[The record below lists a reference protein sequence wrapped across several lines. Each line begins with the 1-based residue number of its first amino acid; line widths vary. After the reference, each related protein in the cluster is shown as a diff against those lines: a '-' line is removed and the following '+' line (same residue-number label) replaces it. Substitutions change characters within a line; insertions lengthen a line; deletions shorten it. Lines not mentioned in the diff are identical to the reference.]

1 VILLFLS
8 LYLCVLVL
16 CESHATRAT
25 LLTREDE
32 CEVQVC
38 GKTRAKQFYDADT
51 DRSKSVPILMHG
63 DAAFSGQGIVY
74 ETMTLSD
81 LPDYTSG
88 GTVHVVV
95 RVTVKL
101 FHNPLF
107 RLWLL
112 C

>member
-1 VILLFLS
+1 
-8 LYLCVLVL
+8 
-16 CESHATRAT
+16 
-25 LLTREDE
+25 
-32 CEVQVC
+32 VQVC

-95 RVTVKL
+95 CVQYTYTHTPSPFLPLLVSARL
-101 FHNPLF
+101 FFDCH
-107 RLWLL
+107 
-112 C
+112 CTG